1 MRFLQCACIV
11 GAVAALSP
19 LIARGPSNV
28 SEPARV
34 DAPVVAETSLHADD
48 AQASVAAPRGSSLPL
63 ASLEDAQANLI
74 AAFAAFMLTSAYPMP
89 MSSSDERTTPAADT
103 PTARLRHTIVASAET
118 LSEQFLNPTSLA
130 DVQPWAPPRLTT
142 LVAADPLPVGS
153 LPRRTLAYAAE
164 ADVTLDSTAYTSPP
178 LEREGPVRLA
188 YAAVPD
194 GTLDPTP
201 NRSPPLERE
210 GLDLAYLADY
220 VYSET
225 PPPEKPAETVLRAL
239 KDVPEAS
246 PREEVRRAALIFGLD
261 ATFMEAVVKIESD
274 FNPKDR
280 TGSYIGLFQLS
291 KYEFNRYGS
300 GEITDARDNA
310 IAGVYKFAV
319 AAKIFELQTHE
330 KATPAYLYLI
340 HQQGT
345 QGAAEHVGHP
355 ERLAWESMCATE
367 EGKSKGER
375 WCKRAIWQNTLP
387 EVKKLW
393 GSVEKLTS
401 AGFVGMWRERVVT
414 LYRRNS
420 ASASAAALQ

>member
-1 MRFLQCACIV
+1 MKFLQCACIV
-11 GAVAALSP
+11 GALSALSP
-19 LIARGPSNV
+19 LTARGPSNV
-28 SEPARV
+28 NEPARL
-34 DAPVVAETSLHADD
+34 DAPAVPDESMRAGD
-48 AQASVAAPRGSSLPL
+48 ALAPVTVLKGSSIQL
-63 ASLEDAQANLI
+63 ASLEDAQANLV

-89 MSSSDERTTPAADT
+89 ISSSYERTTPAAET
-103 PTARLRHTIVASAET
+103 PMARLRHTVVAPAEA
-118 LSEQFLNPTSLA
+118 LSELFLSPTTLA
-130 DVQPWAPPRLTT
+130 DLQPWSPPLPRALSDTAPT
-142 LVAADPLPVGS
+142 PVGS
-153 LPRRTLAYAAE
+153 LLPTRLAYAAVS
-164 ADVTLDSTAYTSPP
+164 DVTLDPTSSTPPP
-178 LEREGPVRLA
+178 LEREGP
-188 YAAVPD
+188 D
-194 GTLDPTP
+194 F
-201 NRSPPLERE
+201 S
-210 GLDLAYLADY
+210 YLAAY

-225 PPPEKPAETVLRAL
+225 PPPAKPADTVLRAIR
-239 KDVPEAS
+239 DIPEAT

-414 LYRRNS
+414 LYRRYS